1 MLLPGDPIPSFF
13 ARGATNPNYSF
24 DSVAGRNVA
33 LVFIGSTRDE
43 GMQQL
48 VDQLFAAPA
57 PFDDVFASAF
67 IVSSDPR
74 DEAEDRLRERY
85 PGLRVFWDT
94 DHKISR
100 LFGSGTGHT
109 GEPIQHAR
117 RTVLLDPALRVHRV
131 LPITDPTTHF
141 VTLFTELVGM
151 GAPSEA
157 LSGWAP
163 VLEVPRVLEPELC
176 REFVDYA
183 RKTGLEDSG
192 YMRTD
197 PETGQTKLVV
207 NYDHKRRSD
216 CNIDDERLRG
226 VLQERVKRRLVPQI
240 ERAFQFQATRMERYL
255 IAEYEAAV
263 GAHFRPHK
271 DNTTLGTAHRRFAVT
286 INLNAEDYEGGDLR
300 FPEFGPRTYRAP
312 TGGAIVF
319 SCSLLHEAT
328 PITRGTRYCILP
340 FLYDE
345 AAAALRLKNAKYLA
359 DENLRKDVVA
369 SVTAVPPAVGRD
381 KSRIGTKKNRAL
393 RFR

>member
-1 MLLPGDPIPSFF
+1 MLLPGDPVPSFF
-13 ARGATNPNYSF
+13 ARGATNPNYAF

-33 LVFIGSTRDE
+33 LLFIGSTHDA

-48 VDQLFAAPA
+48 IDQLFAAPE

-67 IVSSDPR
+67 IISSDLR

-85 PGLRVFWDT
+85 PGLRVFWDS
-94 DHKISR
+94 DRKISR
-100 LFGSGTGHT
+100 LFGGDIGPDSKV
-109 GEPIQHAR
+109 R
-117 RTVLLDPALRVHRV
+117 RTVLLDPGLRVHRI
-131 LPITDPTTHF
+131 LPITDPATHF
-141 VTLFTELVGM
+141 ATLSNEMVSM
-151 GAPSEA
+151 GAPAET

-163 VLEVPRVLEPELC
+163 VLEIPRVLEPELC
-176 REFVDYA
+176 QEFIEYA
-183 RKTGLEDSG
+183 RKTGFEESG

-197 PETGQTKLVV
+197 PATGQTKLVV
-207 NYDHKRRSD
+207 NHKHKRRSD
-216 CNIDDERLRG
+216 CTIEDQRLRQL
-226 VLQERVKRRLVPQI
+226 LQERIKRRLIPQI
-240 ERAFQFQATRMERYL
+240 ERAFQFTVTRMERYL
-255 IAEYEAAV
+255 VAAYDADV

-286 INLNAEDYEGGDLR
+286 INLNSDDYDGGDLR

-312 TGGAIVF
+312 SGGAIVF

-345 AAAALRLKNAKYLA
+345 AAASLRLRNAKHLA
-359 DENLRKDVVA
+359 DENLRKDVIA
-369 SVTAVPPAVGRD
+369 SVSAVPPALERGGANGN
-381 KSRIGTKKNRAL
+381 SKKNRRL